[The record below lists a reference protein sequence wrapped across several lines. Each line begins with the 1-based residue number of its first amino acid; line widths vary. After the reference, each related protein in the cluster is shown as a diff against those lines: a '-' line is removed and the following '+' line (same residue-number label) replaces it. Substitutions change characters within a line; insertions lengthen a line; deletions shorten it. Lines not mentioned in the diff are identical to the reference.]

1 MFGRQTAIDRWSN
14 VCVFPAFVECLFDM
28 CRFLAYQGRPIF
40 LADLVASPCHSLIH
54 QSLHANESKTET
66 NGDGFGIGWY
76 GERAEPGLYR
86 EVRPAW
92 SDENLRSLCE
102 QVRSRL
108 FFAHVRAA
116 TGTATTRAN
125 CHPYAAG
132 RFLFMH
138 NGQIG
143 GYTRIRRRVEALIP
157 DELYVQRG
165 GTTDTEALFL
175 AALAEGMDE
184 APLRAMATTLERVRV
199 EMDRARITEPLRFTA
214 AVTDGRQLWAF
225 RWSSDRHPPTLYYR
239 QETDGLVV
247 VSEPIDD
254 RPEVWHAVPP
264 NSSLSAGLGE
274 APKLLPFGP

>member
-1 MFGRQTAIDRWSN
+1 
-14 VCVFPAFVECLFDM
+14 M
-28 CRFLAYQGRPIF
+28 CRFLAYHGRPIF

-54 QSLHANESKTET
+54 QSLHASESKTET
-66 NGDGFGIGWY
+66 NGDGFGVGWY

-92 SDENLRSLCE
+92 SDENLRSLCD

-125 CHPYAAG
+125 CHPYAVG
-132 RFLFMH
+132 RYLFMH

-143 GYTRIRRRVEALIP
+143 GYSRLRRRIEALIP
-157 DELYVQRG
+157 DELYLQRH

-175 AALAEGMDE
+175 AALAAGLEDGPVAAMS
-184 APLRAMATTLERVRV
+184 ATLAKVRAEMERAEV
-199 EMDRARITEPLRFTA
+199 AEPLRFTA
-214 AVTDGRQLWAF
+214 ALTDGDHLWAF
-225 RWSSDRHPPTLYYR
+225 RWSSDGWPPTLYYR
-239 QETDGLVV
+239 EEAGALVV

-254 RPEVWHAVPP
+254 RTEMWRAMPP
-264 NSSLSAGLGE
+264 NSSLSAALGGSPE
-274 APKLLPFGP
+274 IAPFSP